1 MALPTEG
8 KEDGAHEQEHPSMG
22 LRNRCVLK
30 DKQIIEGERACGAF
44 GIGEEGEDLKGLA
57 EILDASKA

>member
-1 MALPTEG
+1 MALTPEG
-8 KEDGAHEQEHPSMG
+8 KEAGAYEQEHPSMG
-22 LRNRCVLK
+22 FRNRCVLI
-30 DKQIIEGERACGAF
+30 DKQIIEGERVCGAI